1 MQLHKI
7 WVHMPVSITQ
17 GQDQQSCTHCG
28 LTKNPKIHFKTIVDK
43 NLPSLV
49 PFLDYPELVA
59 VLASFSVKYQFMKNI
74 FMNENNQE
82 ADGVTS

>member
-1 MQLHKI
+1 M
-7 WVHMPVSITQ
+7 
-17 GQDQQSCTHCG
+17 
-28 LTKNPKIHFKTIVDK
+28 
-43 NLPSLV
+43 